1 VNYTVLCGTVHVRC
15 CCVVLCDTVWTIR
28 CRVMAQLSVPFSSVP
43 ISPLSSQLS
52 VKSSLNSEYHSPHYH
67 SQLSVPLS
75 TLNCQYHS
83 ELSTVSTTLHSVQ
96 LSARSTLSTILH
108 SQRSTLSTI
117 FHSQCSTLSIVPLST
132 EQPLSTV
139 CSNKYR
145 RQRYRLLQR
154 RRWRLLRL
162 SRSMIWL
169 TDCRGLSELLL
180 IVLERRFLCASAGY
194 RSRCLRHINAVR
206 PR

>member
-1 VNYTVLCGTVHVRC
+1 MNYTVLCGTVHVRC

-83 ELSTVSTTLHSVQ
+83 ELSTVSTTLHSHYNLAHAQHSVPF
-96 LSARSTLSTILH
+96 STLSAQL
-108 SQRSTLSTI
+108 SVPFSTLSA
-117 FHSQCSTLSIVPLST
+117 QLSVPLST